1 MDPSLPPAIPTTRK
15 RRWKIGIGLILSCAA
30 LLLWLLWPVP
40 LNDVEKKLVGT
51 WTPGH
56 FRGMMFIQLN
66 ADRTVN
72 YYGPTRTPE
81 SGSWRATSGSLYWDA
96 GFKDIIETRIRK
108 ILHSQHDTNNL
119 ELLSVDDESF
129 RVYMP
134 VNGCTFEYFRVP
146 VSAVASAS
154 GTASPE

>member
-1 MDPSLPPAIPTTRK
+1 MELRQSPAKPATRR
-15 RRWKIGIGLILSCAA
+15 RRWRIVAGLILACAA
-30 LLLWLLWPVP
+30 LLLWMLWPVP
-40 LNDVEKKLVGT
+40 LNDVEKKLLGT

-72 YYGPTRTPE
+72 YYGPGRTPE
-81 SGSWRATSGSLYWDA
+81 SGSWKAVSGSLYRDA
-96 GFKDIIETRIRK
+96 GFQDIIETRIRE
-108 ILHSQHDTNNL
+108 ILHGGLDTSIV

-129 RVYMP
+129 RIYVP

-146 VSAVASAS
+146 AS
-154 GTASPE
+154 GGASTSATPSPE